1 MHKST
6 ELVQDNS
13 LGVCQL
19 LAQCITH
26 LPSFQDSCPGVQGRG
41 WGGGCSFQLGLLQA
55 AKFLGLQSLLCRPWT
70 CRAVFLPVKNY
81 KNEPQ
86 KN

>member
-41 WGGGCSFQLGLLQA
+41 WGGGLFFPAWSPPSRQIPGSPEPPVQTVD
-55 AKFLGLQSLLCRPWT
+55 LQSCFPACKELQ
-70 CRAVFLPVKNY
+70 
-81 KNEPQ
+81 E
-86 KN
+86 